1 MQISDCDGKNGGITM
16 ERRMKEE
23 VKRSI
28 LRRQDFMAAKTLPES
43 AREEMKRKPYQA
55 GNQKRKAVLPE
66 EDGGKH
72 EEMDKIVEAIM
83 KEADTL
89 KNGEIKGIRCPA
101 CGGKMVIGRGKCSG
115 QITACCKDCGMK
127 MVR

>member
-1 MQISDCDGKNGGITM
+1 M
-16 ERRMKEE
+16 ERRIKEE

-28 LRRQDFMAAKTLPES
+28 RRKQDLMAEKTLPES

-66 EDGGKH
+66 KDGGKH

-83 KEADTL
+83 EEADTL
-89 KNGEIKGIRCPA
+89 KNGEMKGIRCPA
-101 CGGKMVIGRGKCSG
+101 CGGKMVMGRGKGSG
-115 QITACCKDCGMK
+115 QVTACCKDCGIK
-127 MVR
+127 AVE